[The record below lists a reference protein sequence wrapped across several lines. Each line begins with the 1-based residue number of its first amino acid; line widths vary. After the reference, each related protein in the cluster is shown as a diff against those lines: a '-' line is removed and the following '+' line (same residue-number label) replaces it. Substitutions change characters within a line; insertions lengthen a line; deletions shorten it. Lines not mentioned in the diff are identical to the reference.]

1 MGAVGKFLA
10 YVFWAGLLPVC
21 TGLFVCSFLRPADRK
36 VHTVIT
42 LGYLASFSLFEC
54 FGLVILFTTAVGDF
68 SLLVTLY
75 AITVC
80 MLSVLGV
87 IRVKKTGG
95 LAGSP
100 FFELL
105 RKKPWRTEEG
115 RKEIDLQTL
124 VFWLCFLALLAFEL
138 VMSWTHASYDG
149 DDAYYVAQSVQTW
162 QTGTMYHYVPYTGI
176 TTELDGR
183 HAMAMIPMWIA
194 AIAKLCG
201 THPTIVTHSLIP
213 LVFLPL
219 ADLCAYS
226 LISALL
232 YDKDSKKR
240 TGRMIPAFM
249 TAMALL
255 QKHHRAAWLLQPPP
269 CRPQDRGG
277 REPAHAAP
285 VHGARQRGLGLLHG
299 DGAALYGL
307 SLRGREYLCVRC
319 LPEPVVLEEGD
330 PLLHSERGVRHCPC
344 LGDAAGTSV
353 RRRPMSGVWGTIVA
367 YSGTGFLTV
376 LYVIALVTLFLRE
389 DDRANRI
396 LFLYLPACFLVLFL
410 LPPVRDLYAKIEG
423 METYYRF
430 LWLIPMAMAVLA
442 LLCGQYTYSNANI
455 LPAQNRLHLP
465 QVVIDVSDY
474 IVNAAGGQRTMVAMP
489 PELVQFVRQ
498 YDSRILMPYGR
509 EMLMPQYADYYQSVY
524 DVMTADV
531 IDGDALVAAIREYNC
546 NYFVMR
552 AEKMAGVDLSGTGI
566 LYLDTVDGYN
576 IYQDPGEPQGLEE

>member
-1 MGAVGKFLA
+1 
-10 YVFWAGLLPVC
+10 
-21 TGLFVCSFLRPADRK
+21 
-36 VHTVIT
+36 
-42 LGYLASFSLFEC
+42 
-54 FGLVILFTTAVGDF
+54 
-68 SLLVTLY
+68 
-75 AITVC
+75 
-80 MLSVLGV
+80 
-87 IRVKKTGG
+87 
-95 LAGSP
+95 
-100 FFELL
+100 
-105 RKKPWRTEEG
+105 
-115 RKEIDLQTL
+115 
-124 VFWLCFLALLAFEL
+124 
-138 VMSWTHASYDG
+138 
-149 DDAYYVAQSVQTW
+149 
-162 QTGTMYHYVPYTGI
+162 
-176 TTELDGR
+176 
-183 HAMAMIPMWIA
+183 
-194 AIAKLCG
+194 
-201 THPTIVTHSLIP
+201 
-213 LVFLPL
+213 
-219 ADLCAYS
+219 
-226 LISALL
+226 
-232 YDKDSKKR
+232 
-240 TGRMIPAFM
+240 
-249 TAMALL
+249 
-255 QKHHRAAWLLQPPP
+255 
-269 CRPQDRGG
+269 
-277 REPAHAAP
+277 
-285 VHGARQRGLGLLHG
+285 
-299 DGAALYGL
+299 
-307 SLRGREYLCVRC
+307 
-319 LPEPVVLEEGD
+319 
-330 PLLHSERGVRHCPC
+330 
-344 LGDAAGTSV
+344 
-353 RRRPMSGVWGTIVA
+353 MSGVWGTIVA

-430 LWLIPMAMAVLA
+430 LWLIPMSVTTCYALIRQTSRRLPFGLAAMAVLA

-576 IYQDPGEPQGLEE
+576 IYQDPGEPRGLEE